1 MKPARL
7 LRKPHIGNILL
18 ANALIWGARLIRLA
32 ILLIFLAGLYFA
44 YRFTIHNIVNGS
56 IIFGGLAFWALT
68 AYITLPRLHRW
79 LTRLYLPDYYVG
91 RTRTADG
98 LLGDPINLAVI
109 GSARALRSAM
119 EAAGWVEAE
128 TITLKSTL
136 QIIHATIFG
145 NSYPN
150 APMSPLYLFSQRQ
163 TYAFQKEISDRPG
176 QRHHV
181 RFWRTPRGWW
191 LPGGHA
197 ADWLGAATFD
207 THVGLSIFT
216 GQFTHRIAL
225 NIDEERDFVVESLR
239 RATGTRVEIVPR
251 FTVGLHSRNGGGD
264 RMRTDGAMPFIHLE
278 HPPRKRQL
286 S

>member
-1 MKPARL
+1 MLGTRL
-7 LRKPHIGNILL
+7 LRLGIVLVL
-18 ANALIWGARLIRLA
+18 
-32 ILLIFLAGLYFA
+32 LAGLYLA
-44 YRFTIHNIVNGS
+44 YRYSIHSIFNGS
-56 IIFGGLAFWALT
+56 WIIGIIALWVLT
-68 AYITLPRLHRW
+68 AYITLPRIHRW
-79 LTRLYLPDYYVG
+79 LTKVYLPDYYVG
-91 RTRTADG
+91 RTRTVDG
-98 LLGDPINLAVI
+98 ILSDPINLAVI

-128 TITLKSTL
+128 RTTIRSTIR
-136 QIIHATIFG
+136 IIKASIFG
-145 NSYPN
+145 TSYPN
-150 APMSPLYLFSQRQ
+150 APMSPSYLFSQRQ
-163 TYAFQKEISDRPG
+163 TYAFQKEVGGSPN

-207 THVGLSIFT
+207 THLGLSIFT

-239 RATGTRVEIVPR
+239 KATGTRVEVVPR
-251 FTVGLHSRNGGGD
+251 FTVGLHARNGGGD

-278 HPPRKRQL
+278 QPPQDPEA
-286 S
+286 